1 MSVPISE
8 PWRAQADA
16 ISDLLTAQLTSV
28 VGVYLH
34 GSAALGGFGPTS
46 DLDVLVVVRDEPE
59 ADWDSVGGALLRAAE
74 GGRALELSVVRSS
87 EAAAPA
93 PPWPFV
99 LHVNSGAHRY
109 VLGGDGGDPD
119 LIAHYAVV
127 RAAGLPLYGPDPS
140 AVVGGIERDVLIG
153 YLTGELEW
161 GRDEAD
167 QRYAMLNACR
177 AVAYADHGAL
187 LSKIDGG
194 RWWLE
199 RFGPA
204 PLVTSALEA
213 QAAGADLGPC
223 SASARAFV
231 GAAIARL
238 DSRRS

>member
-1 MSVPISE
+1 MNASISQ
-8 PWRAQADA
+8 PWRAQAA
-16 ISDLLTAQLTSV
+16 VISDLLIAELTTV
-28 VGVYLH
+28 VGIYLH

-59 ADWDSVGGALLRAAE
+59 ADWTSVGGALLSAAE

-87 EAAAPA
+87 EAAAPS

-99 LHVNSGAHRY
+99 LHVNSGAHLC
-109 VLGGDGGDPD
+109 VLGGDGGGPD

-140 AVVGGIERDVLIG
+140 AVVGGIEREILIG

-167 QRYAMLNACR
+167 QRYAVLNACR

-187 LSKIDGG
+187 LSKVDGG
-194 RWWLE
+194 RWWLG

-223 SASARAFV
+223 SPSARAFV
-231 GAAIARL
+231 ETAIARL
-238 DSRRS
+238 RPRP